1 MTTIDKFTAYEISLN
16 IRPEW
21 QAHSLS
27 NSGTNG
33 SIRTLPRRQLLANGT
48 EVDAVSGN
56 IAKRHHAMLLAE
68 YFEETGVSLCPACMR
83 RDGRRAA
90 ALINHPDYE
99 DMDMRKIL
107 SQCGVCDAH
116 GFLVT
121 AKKPSGS
128 DTAEEARQRLSKHSL
143 IEFPFGLALPDTQAE
158 TTQLFT
164 RAGAGDGDGQM
175 LMKRSVRSA
184 SYGIC
189 IRYKCAGIGVDTD
202 TWKVVINDKEERIK
216 RHRAILCALRDCV
229 LSPDG
234 AQTSTTLPHLTNLKG
249 AIVVQLS
256 VGRAP
261 ILSPLV
267 SDFVTRL
274 AAMENEARV
283 VLTFESVDE
292 FSGEMDNLIEKSEP
306 HLPGSKNNGVSS
318 QESSS
323 EHKVSQE

>member
-1 MTTIDKFTAYEISLN
+1 MTTIDKFTAYEISWN
-16 IRPEW
+16 IRTEW

-33 SIRTLPRRQLLANGT
+33 SIRLLPRRQLLANGT

-56 IAKRHHAMLLAE
+56 IAKHHHAVLLAE
-68 YFEETGVSLCPACMR
+68 YLEETGVPLCPACKT

-99 DMDMRKIL
+99 DIDMKKIL
-107 SQCGVCDAH
+107 SQCGLCDAH

-121 AKKPSGS
+121 AKKPSGIDS
-128 DTAEEARQRLSKHSL
+128 AEEARQRLSKHSL
-143 IEFPFGLALPDTQAE
+143 IEFSFGLALPDTQAE

-164 RAGAGDGDGQM
+164 RAGAADGGGQM

-184 SYGIC
+184 SYGTC

-202 TWKVVINDKEERIK
+202 TWKVVINDNEERIK

-229 LSPDG
+229 LSPSG
-234 AQTSTTLPHLTNLKG
+234 AQTSTTLPHLTNLIG

-256 VGRAP
+256 AGRAAS
-261 ILSPLV
+261 LSPLD

-274 AAMENEARV
+274 AALENERGAV
-283 VLTFESVDE
+283 FTFESVDE
-292 FSGEMDNLIEKSEP
+292 FSGEMDNLIENSRP
-306 HLPGSKNNGVSS
+306 YLPGSKNNGVSS

-323 EHKVSQE
+323 GQKVGQE